1 MNLAAHDCSPF
12 TPQPKGAEVDW
23 LRRLAAHVRVSDFVV
38 PVSGDQ
44 RNEDEPV
51 VYCDW
56 DGTWWAGRYVGSIS
70 FEGSLL
76 TIRPRLGLAAL
87 QNWLF
92 EATSVALIESPGVLK
107 EDSLF
112 IVQLL
117 AAVWAHGFVQA
128 TRHGFQPS
136 DRETRIT
143 GASIKGRIDVRS
155 SLRLIKEGQ
164 ILRSALNAL
173 LIMQHPKQS
182 LRRIAS
188 CGNGLAFP
196 MSAGCR
202 HGRTNFF
209 LT

>member
-56 DGTWWAGRYVGSIS
+56 DGTVGRTVCRLIS

-128 TRHGFQPS
+128 ARDGLPTLR
-136 DRETRIT
+136 RETRIT

-164 ILRSALNAL
+164 IVSV
-173 LIMQHPKQS
+173 HSEPS
-182 LRRIAS
+182 L
-188 CGNGLAFP
+188 
-196 MSAGCR
+196 
-202 HGRTNFF
+202 
-209 LT
+209 